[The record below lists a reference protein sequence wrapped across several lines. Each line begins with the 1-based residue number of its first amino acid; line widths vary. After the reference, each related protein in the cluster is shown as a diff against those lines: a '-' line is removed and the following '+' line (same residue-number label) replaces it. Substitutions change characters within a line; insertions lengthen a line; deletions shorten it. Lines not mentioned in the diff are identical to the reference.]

1 MLDHSRLSITRP
13 LTQQVMDQR
22 KLQGSI
28 MRNTDLARALQ

>member
-13 LTQQVMDQR
+13 LTQQVMDQT